1 MITGSINLTA
11 LKSAVQEVPSKNG
24 GKVKALIIPLE
35 ANYLEQHSNGSIYLN
50 IAAWEKETQYS
61 THYITHNLKKDLREK
76 LKAEGIQT
84 PILGN
89 LVVKNNETPQGAVN
103 TDNSIADIGVGGDS
117 GINPDDFPF

>member
-11 LKSAVQEVPSKNG
+11 LKSAVRDVPSKNG

-35 ANYLEQHSNGSIYLN
+35 ANYLETNANGSVYLN

-76 LKAEGIQT
+76 LKAEGVQT

-89 LVVKNNETPQGAVN
+89 LVVKNNEAPQGVVN
-103 TDNSIADIGVGGDS
+103 TDNSISDISVVDS
-117 GINPDDFPF
+117 GINPDDLPF